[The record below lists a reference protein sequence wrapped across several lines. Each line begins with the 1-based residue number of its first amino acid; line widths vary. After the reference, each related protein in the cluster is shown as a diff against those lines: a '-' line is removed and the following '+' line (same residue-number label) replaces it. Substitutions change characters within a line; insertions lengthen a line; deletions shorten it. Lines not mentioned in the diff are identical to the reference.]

1 MLFWSGLIS
10 KVKLGNGAR
19 EYQLKSTFFLG
30 SLNSGGLEQAL
41 KNMQGSGTS
50 YEPFENDQS
59 YHQKKFQ
66 VFLKMLEDQ
75 KEYRAIMN

>member
-1 MLFWSGLIS
+1 
-10 KVKLGNGAR
+10 
-19 EYQLKSTFFLG
+19 
-30 SLNSGGLEQAL
+30 
-41 KNMQGSGTS
+41 MQGSGTS

-66 VFLKMLEDQ
+66 VFLMMLEDQ